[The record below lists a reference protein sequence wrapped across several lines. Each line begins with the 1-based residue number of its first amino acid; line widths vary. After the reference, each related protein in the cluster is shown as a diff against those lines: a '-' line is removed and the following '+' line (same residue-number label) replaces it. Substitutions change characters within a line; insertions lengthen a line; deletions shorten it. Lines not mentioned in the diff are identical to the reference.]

1 MNFSFKIKYIYLC
14 VCVIVIVNCFGSG
27 LDSTVLAQNVANY
40 LNLSGKERSKT
51 FSSRISKNLKVKS
64 KLVNISL
71 SSKFHPMWIKFENV
85 WVVDELNLITYKLK
99 QNFHKDLEHLKDID
113 SDVNSTNVSLLI
125 GADMTDLHLPNQ
137 IRKGNKNEPNEIRF
151 VLC

>member
-71 SSKFHPMWIKFENV
+71 SSKFHSMWIKFENV

-137 IRKGNKNEPNEIRF
+137 IRKGNKNEPNKIRF